1 MRHKQPDKLDSL
13 IGWAATFIVAALIL
27 MFLGLLSSVADAAP
41 VCSSRACVK
50 QAAVIQQAVA
60 YPPVYYQVGQ
70 SAQREAIAT
79 AEFRHSE
86 EYIELQQLRGFKA
99 GVDAVAAVSGDRPS
113 SPAGLANKK
122 GGDNPAGA
130 EQPPAEPAN
139 GFAARY
145 PTLAAKCSKCHSGD
159 TPKGDVFIDGSVPLD
174 GPDAAPKR
182 DAIAAA
188 IVNLRMPQGQPLGPQ
203 EQYNALVELFAET
216 TPPEGE

>member
-41 VCSSRACVK
+41 VCRV
-50 QAAVIQQAVA
+50 QRQVVVQQAVA
-60 YPPVYYQVGQ
+60 YTPVLYKIGQ
-70 SAQREAIAT
+70 SVEQEAAAT
-79 AEFRHSE
+79 LQFRHSE

-113 SPAGLANKK
+113 SPSGLAMK
-122 GGDNPAGA
+122 GGDNPGGA
-130 EQPPAEPAN
+130 EQPQPEPAN

-145 PTLAAKCSKCHSGD
+145 PTLAAKCARCHDKDEPDGD
-159 TPKGDVFIDGSVPLD
+159 FFISPTVPLE
-174 GPDAAPKR
+174 GEDAAAKR
-182 DAIAAA
+182 DAIARA
-188 IVNLRMPQGQPLGPQ
+188 IVNLRMPQGKPLGPQ
-203 EQYNALVELFAET
+203 EQYNALVELFAES